1 MREEEI
7 PADLVDQAEEYRAA
21 MIEAIAETDEEL
33 MEKYLEGEE
42 LTVEELKSA
51 LRKATIA
58 NEIYPCICG
67 SSYKN
72 KGVQEMIDG
81 VVDFLPSPL
90 DIPAVKGT
98 TSEGEEV
105 ERKADDSEP
114 LSALAFKI
122 ATDPFVGKLAFTRIY
137 SGVMQSGSYVLNST
151 KGKKERIGRLVKMH
165 SNSRQEVEALEAGE
179 LGAVIGLKNTTT
191 GDTLC
196 DEKSPVVLESME
208 FPEPVINIA
217 IEPKTKAGQ
226 EKMGIALAKLAEED
240 PTFKT
245 WTDEETGQTI
255 IAGMGELHL
264 DIIVDRLQ

>member
-1 MREEEI
+1 MDATGADFFRCVETVKDRLKGNAVPIQIPIGSEENFKGMVDLIRNIAIVFYDDLGKDMREEEI

-98 TSEGEEV
+98 TLEGEEV

-151 KGKKERIGRLVKMH
+151 KGKNCL
-165 SNSRQEVEALEAGE
+165 LY
-179 LGAVIGLKNTTT
+179 T
-191 GDTLC
+191 
-196 DEKSPVVLESME
+196 SPS
-208 FPEPVINIA
+208 PR
-217 IEPKTKAGQ
+217 
-226 EKMGIALAKLAEED
+226 D
-240 PTFKT
+240 CS
-245 WTDEETGQTI
+245 
-255 IAGMGELHL
+255 
-264 DIIVDRLQ
+264 